1 MRTADLQND
10 DNPETAIIQLLST
23 LSEYRAKV
31 DRLEIEMAAMRKA
44 FAASNVPKKAWLRV
58 DEVAEILNVSET
70 TVRRY
75 VSRGLLRRNAAS
87 RHLLVLAEDVDN
99 FGSKVLL

>member
-1 MRTADLQND
+1 VRTADLQKE
-10 DNPETAIIQLLST
+10 DNPVSAFIQVLST
-23 LSEYRAKV
+23 MAEYGAKV
-31 DRLEIEMAAMRKA
+31 DRLEIEVAAMRKA
-44 FAASNVPKKAWLRV
+44 LAASKVVEKKWLRV
-58 DEVAEILNVSET
+58 DEVAEKLNVSKS